1 MSTMMDEWSPD
12 SQRLVLHGLFGA
24 FGSVNSSSDNMPVRM
39 DDAADRAALR
49 NEGQTASERGTGA
62 TCQPADGDDDRIMM

>member
-1 MSTMMDEWSPD
+1 MMDEWSPD

-24 FGSVNSSSDNMPVRM
+24 FGSVNSSSDDMPVRM

-49 NEGQTASERGTGA
+49 NEGQTAKA
-62 TCQPADGDDDRIMM
+62 PANFYGRDGRD